1 MSQHDQSLAAEHPVD
16 SVKSYF
22 LIWLALISLTVL
34 TTAVAFLDL
43 GFLNVFVALFI
54 ACCKMLLVVLFF
66 MHARHSS
73 KLTKLSLLGG
83 VLWLTILLGMVSIDF
98 VSRGWLGVPGR

>member
-1 MSQHDQSLAAEHPVD
+1 MSQHEQAHAAEHPVD
-16 SVKSYF
+16 SAKSYF
-22 LIWLALISLTVL
+22 LIWLCLIFLTVL

-73 KLTKLSLLGG
+73 KLTKLSLLGA
-83 VLWLTILLGMVSIDF
+83 VLWLLILLGMVSIDF

>member
-1 MSQHDQSLAAEHPVD
+1 M
-16 SVKSYF
+16 
-22 LIWLALISLTVL
+22 L

-73 KLTKLSLLGG
+73 KLTKLSLLGARP
-83 VLWLTILLGMVSIDF
+83 VPWLLILLGMVSIDF